1 VTADGVRPPPLIGAK
16 RGPALPLTEVKAR
29 QELVPAAHEFL
40 ALTALASS
48 AAVPTHAESD
58 GRKFPAPVL
67 LTPTRTADAAQE
79 RLAPASARARR
90 GRKFLVG
97 TLSVLIVAGVFGL
110 ALPRVSSYGREWHT
124 VTAMTWPG
132 IVLVISATAGS
143 LAATWVMI
151 RAFLP
156 GLRLHQAAAV
166 SLSSSAV
173 ANTVPAGG
181 TVALGLSWRMMTSWG
196 IRTQDFVQYTL
207 VSGLWNVFARL
218 SLPVIA
224 LLALAVSGKSGGI
237 PPAAAYSGAGA
248 LLVIAAAF
256 RFLLRSNSCAALA
269 GRVLQR
275 TELLGCRLARR
286 QPSQRMASG
295 LLSFRGDTSA
305 MLAERGIRITITTQL
320 ANVAFWF
327 VLLACLRA
335 TGLTQAQV
343 SWQASLAAFAVVRLV
358 TVLPITPG
366 GLGVV
371 ELGLTAPLI
380 AGLGSGAAARVAAA
394 VLLYRALTYLPSL
407 PLGALAY
414 VWWRHGSGPLPSRQD
429 EHGEIAADEAA

>member
-1 VTADGVRPPPLIGAK
+1 MTTDGVCPPPLVGV
-16 RGPALPLTEVKAR
+16 RRRSALPLAEVNDRAH
-29 QELVPAAHEFL
+29 AAPGL
-40 ALTALASS
+40 LPRTALAGS
-48 AAVPTHAESD
+48 AAIPT
-58 GRKFPAPVL
+58 
-67 LTPTRTADAAQE
+67 DAATDE
-79 RLAPASARARR
+79 KKPSAPALQAPLRTVETEQVPLPAAPARTSGRR
-90 GRKFLVG
+90 RFLLG

-110 ALPRVSSYGREWHT
+110 AFPRISSYGREWHT

-132 IVLVISATAGS
+132 IVLVFIATAGS

-151 RAFLP
+151 TAFLP
-156 GLRLHQAAAV
+156 RLGLHQAAAV

-196 IRTQDFVQYTL
+196 IGTQDFVQYTL

-224 LLALAVSGKSGGI
+224 LLALAVSGMSGGV

-248 LLVIAAAF
+248 LLVVAVAL
-256 RFLLRSNSCAALA
+256 RFLLRSKSCATLA
-269 GRVLQR
+269 GRALQR
-275 TELLGCRLARR
+275 GETLGCRLVRR
-286 QPSQRMASG
+286 QPSQRMASR
-295 LLSFRGDTSA
+295 LLSFRDGTSA
-305 MLAERGIRITITTQL
+305 MLAERGIRITITTLL
-320 ANVAFWF
+320 ANIAFWF

-335 TGLTQAQV
+335 AGLNQAQV
-343 SWQASLAAFAVVRLV
+343 SWQASLAAFAVVRLM
-358 TVLPITPG
+358 TVLPLTPG
-366 GLGVV
+366 GLGIV

-380 AGLGSGAAARVAAA
+380 AGLDGAASARVAAA

-414 VWWRHGSGPLPSRQD
+414 LWWRHGARTTAVRSG
-429 EHGEIAADEAA
+429 

>member
-1 VTADGVRPPPLIGAK
+1 MAVPRTPLT
-16 RGPALPLTEVKAR
+16 REQHPPALPPTEVNVPVRAEAALLAR
-29 QELVPAAHEFL
+29 TVLPEIPVMPADAPSEDSDWPARL
-40 ALTALASS
+40 PRTAAQTAS
-48 AAVPTHAESD
+48 AAQ
-58 GRKFPAPVL
+58 
-67 LTPTRTADAAQE
+67 AQ
-79 RLAPASARARR
+79 AASARTRARR
-90 GRKFLVG
+90 RFLGG

-110 ALPRVSSYGREWHT
+110 ALPRISSYGQEWHS
-124 VTAMTWPG
+124 VAAMTWPG
-132 IVLVISATAGS
+132 ILLVSSAAAGS

-156 GLRLHQAAAV
+156 QLRMHQAAAV
-166 SLSSSAV
+166 SLGSSAV

-181 TVALGLSWRMMTSWG
+181 AVALGLTWRMLASWG
-196 IRTQDFVQYTL
+196 IGTQDFVRYTL

-248 LLVIAAAF
+248 LFVVAAGL
-256 RFLLRSNSCAALA
+256 RFLLRSKNCATLA

-275 TELLGCRLARR
+275 METLGCRLARR
-286 QPSQRMASG
+286 RPSRRLADG
-295 LLSFRGDTSA
+295 LLSFRADTSA
-305 MLAERGIRITITTQL
+305 MLAERGIRITVTAVL
-320 ANVAFWF
+320 ANIAFWL

-335 TGLTQAQV
+335 SGLTQGQV
-343 SWQASLAAFAVVRLV
+343 SWQASLAAFAAVRLV
-358 TVLPITPG
+358 TVLPLTPG
-366 GLGVV
+366 GLGIV

-380 AGLGSGAAARVAAA
+380 GGLGSGASARVAAA

-414 VWWRHGSGPLPSRQD
+414 AWWRHSSRGAAVGPSR
-429 EHGEIAADEAA
+429 

>member
-1 VTADGVRPPPLIGAK
+1 MTADGVYRPPLIGAK
-16 RGPALPLTEVKAR
+16 RASALPLTEVNGLAHAAPGLLAR
-29 QELVPAAHEFL
+29 
-40 ALTALASS
+40 TALARSPAIPTDAASDDKKPS
-48 AAVPTHAESD
+48 APLLL
-58 GRKFPAPVL
+58 APM
-67 LTPTRTADAAQE
+67 RTADAGEGQLS
-79 RLAPASARARR
+79 RAPARR
-90 GRKFLVG
+90 PGRRRVLLA

-110 ALPRVSSYGREWHT
+110 AFPRISSYGQEWHT

-132 IVLVISATAGS
+132 IVLVSGATAFS
-143 LAATWVMI
+143 LVATWVMI
-151 RAFLP
+151 TAFLP
-156 GLRLHQAAAV
+156 RLRLHQAAAV

-196 IRTQDFVQYTL
+196 VGTQDFVQYTL

-248 LLVIAAAF
+248 LLVVAAAL
-256 RFLLRSNSCAALA
+256 RFLLRSKNCARLA
-269 GRVLQR
+269 GRALQR
-275 TELLGCRLARR
+275 GETLGCRLVRR
-286 QPSQRMASG
+286 QPSRRMASG
-295 LLSFRGDTSA
+295 LLNFRDGTSA
-305 MLAERGIRITITTQL
+305 MLAERGIRITITTLL
-320 ANVAFWF
+320 ANIAFWF

-335 TGLTQAQV
+335 TGLNQAQV
-343 SWQASLAAFAVVRLV
+343 SWQASLAAFAVVRLM
-358 TVLPITPG
+358 TVLPLTPG
-366 GLGVV
+366 GLGIV

-380 AGLGSGAAARVAAA
+380 AGLDSAASARVAAA

-414 VWWRHGSGPLPSRQD
+414 VWWRHGSR
-429 EHGEIAADEAA
+429 AAGVRSG

>member
-1 VTADGVRPPPLIGAK
+1 M
-16 RGPALPLTEVKAR
+16 
-29 QELVPAAHEFL
+29 
-40 ALTALASS
+40 
-48 AAVPTHAESD
+48 
-58 GRKFPAPVL
+58 
-67 LTPTRTADAAQE
+67 RTADARQGQ
-79 RLAPASARARR
+79 LSQAPARKPGRR
-90 GRKFLVG
+90 RVLLA

-110 ALPRVSSYGREWHT
+110 AFPRISSYGQEWHT

-132 IVLVISATAGS
+132 IVLVSGATAFS
-143 LAATWVMI
+143 LVATWVMI
-151 RAFLP
+151 TAFLP
-156 GLRLHQAAAV
+156 RLRLHQAAAV

-196 IRTQDFVQYTL
+196 VGTQDFVQYTL

-248 LLVIAAAF
+248 LLVVAAAL
-256 RFLLRSNSCAALA
+256 RFLLRSKNCARLA
-269 GRVLQR
+269 GRALQR
-275 TELLGCRLARR
+275 GETLGCRLARR
-286 QPSQRMASG
+286 QPSRRMASG
-295 LLSFRGDTSA
+295 LLNFRDGTSA
-305 MLAERGIRITITTQL
+305 MLAERGIRITITTLL
-320 ANVAFWF
+320 ANIAFWF

-335 TGLTQAQV
+335 TGLNEAQV
-343 SWQASLAAFAVVRLV
+343 SWQASLAAFAVVRLM
-358 TVLPITPG
+358 TVLPLTPG
-366 GLGVV
+366 GLGIV

-380 AGLGSGAAARVAAA
+380 AGLDSAASARVAAA

-414 VWWRHGSGPLPSRQD
+414 VWWRHGSR
-429 EHGEIAADEAA
+429 AAAVRSG

>member
-1 VTADGVRPPPLIGAK
+1 MTADGVYRPSLIGAK
-16 RGPALPLTEVKAR
+16 RASALPLTEVNGLAHAAPGLLAR
-29 QELVPAAHEFL
+29 
-40 ALTALASS
+40 TALAKSPAIPTDAASDDKKPS
-48 AAVPTHAESD
+48 APLLL
-58 GRKFPAPVL
+58 APM
-67 LTPTRTADAAQE
+67 RTADARQDQLS
-79 RLAPASARARR
+79 RASARKPGRR
-90 GRKFLVG
+90 RVLLA

-110 ALPRVSSYGREWHT
+110 AFPRISSYGQEWHT

-132 IVLVISATAGS
+132 IVLVSGTTAFS
-143 LAATWVMI
+143 MVATWVMI
-151 RAFLP
+151 TAFLP
-156 GLRLHQAAAV
+156 RLRLHQAAAV

-196 IRTQDFVQYTL
+196 VGTQDFVQFTL

-248 LLVIAAAF
+248 LLVVAAAL
-256 RFLLRSNSCAALA
+256 RFLLRSKNCARLA
-269 GRVLQR
+269 GRALQR
-275 TELLGCRLARR
+275 GETLGCRLARR
-286 QPSQRMASG
+286 QPSRRMASG
-295 LLSFRGDTSA
+295 LLNFRDGTSA
-305 MLAERGIRITITTQL
+305 MLAERGIRITITTLL
-320 ANVAFWF
+320 ANIAFWF

-335 TGLTQAQV
+335 TGLNQAQV
-343 SWQASLAAFAVVRLV
+343 SWQASLAAFAVVRLM
-358 TVLPITPG
+358 TVLPLTPG
-366 GLGVV
+366 GLGIV

-380 AGLGSGAAARVAAA
+380 AGLDSAASARVAAA

-414 VWWRHGSGPLPSRQD
+414 VWWRHGSR
-429 EHGEIAADEAA
+429 AAAVRSG